1 MAEETRTLELEFSID
16 SGIKKGKFIQRRVS
30 TMKKI
35 LAIAAVAALTAGV
48 SAYAAN
54 PFSDVSTSDWAYQ
67 AVSQLSDQ
75 GIVEGYPDG
84 TFRGQ
89 RNITRYEL
97 AQIIARLMANEDQF
111 NAEQRATIDKLAGEY
126 ADELDNLGVRV
137 SNLEAKVGNIS
148 WSGDARMKWDQSY
161 DSDKLGHADDNFNG
175 RMRINAHAQVNDSTY
190 VDGLLRTDMDFKN
203 NDESNDT
210 YMQRLYVHHDF
221 GSHVGVNVGKY
232 AEFFGQTGMFFDSD
246 LKGAEL
252 TYTANDAFSLTAGY
266 GRFSD
271 WDNKW
276 NSNLKDQKN
285 TEYGYAQ
292 INGAAGRFA
301 YSLDYIKGADQSKVE
316 VYGGGLTIGLTDKF
330 DVFGD
335 YFKNSDAQGDPDAW
349 TAGLGYGHQ
358 DDARVGSFR
367 VSVARVDAEKNAVLG
382 GYTYDVSALDALKD
396 TGVTGVKFWNAAA
409 DVTVAKNVRLH
420 GEYDWNVD
428 AKGVSTDYDDLAT
441 VSLNYVF

>member
-1 MAEETRTLELEFSID
+1 
-16 SGIKKGKFIQRRVS
+16 
-30 TMKKI
+30 MKKI

-148 WSGDARMKWDQSY
+148 WSGDARMKWAQSY
-161 DSDKLGHADDNFNG
+161 SDGNAEDGFDG

-190 VDGLLRTDMDFKN
+190 VEGLLRSDMDFKDN
-203 NDESNDT
+203 SEDSNT

-221 GSHVGVNVGKY
+221 GSHVGVNVGKF

-246 LKGAEL
+246 LKGAEM

-266 GRFSD
+266 GRFSA
-271 WDNKW
+271 WDSKW
-276 NSNLKDQKN
+276 NSDVKDN
-285 TEYGYAQ
+285 AEYGYAQ

-301 YSLDYIKGADQSKVE
+301 YTLDYIKGNDESKVE

-349 TAGLGYGHQ
+349 TAGLGFGHQ

-382 GYTYDVSALDALKD
+382 GGYTYDVSALDALKD
-396 TGVTGVKFWNAAA
+396 NGVKGVKFWNAAA

-420 GEYDWNVD
+420 GEYDWNVKAD
-428 AKGVSTDYDDLAT
+428 GNNTADYDDLAT

>member
-1 MAEETRTLELEFSID
+1 
-16 SGIKKGKFIQRRVS
+16 
-30 TMKKI
+30 MKKI

-148 WSGDARMKWDQSY
+148 WSGDARMKWAQGYGDNGNAEDSY
-161 DSDKLGHADDNFNG
+161 DG

-190 VDGLLRTDMDFKN
+190 VEGLLRSDMDFKGDDDAKDN
-203 NDESNDT
+203 NESDT

-221 GSHVGVNVGKY
+221 GSHVGVNIGKY

-271 WDNKW
+271 WNSDW
-276 NSNLKDQKN
+276 NSNVKDN
-285 TEYGYAQ
+285 AEYGYAQ

-301 YSLDYIKGADQSKVE
+301 YTLDYIKGNDESKVE

-367 VSVARVDAEKNAVLG
+367 VSVARVDAEKNAILG
-382 GYTYDVSALDALKD
+382 GYTYDVSALDALTKGA
-396 TGVTGVKFWNAAA
+396 TSVKFWNAAA

-428 AKGVSTDYDDLAT
+428 TKGETTNDFDDLAT

>member
-1 MAEETRTLELEFSID
+1 
-16 SGIKKGKFIQRRVS
+16 
-30 TMKKI
+30 MKKI

-148 WSGDARMKWDQSY
+148 WSGDARMKWDEGY
-161 DSDKLGHADDNFNG
+161 KADGSTEDNFNG

-190 VDGLLRTDMDFKN
+190 VDGLLRTDMDFKDN
-203 NDESNDT
+203 GESNDT

-232 AEFFGQTGMFFDSD
+232 AEFFGQTGMFYDSD

-276 NSNLKDQKN
+276 NSNLGDQKN

>member
-1 MAEETRTLELEFSID
+1 
-16 SGIKKGKFIQRRVS
+16 
-30 TMKKI
+30 MKKI

-382 GYTYDVSALDALKD
+382 GYIYDVSALDALKD

>member
-1 MAEETRTLELEFSID
+1 
-16 SGIKKGKFIQRRVS
+16 
-30 TMKKI
+30 MKKI

-148 WSGDARMKWDQSY
+148 WSGDARMKWAQGYGDNGNAEDSY
-161 DSDKLGHADDNFNG
+161 DG

-190 VDGLLRTDMDFKN
+190 VDGLLRTDMDFKDY
-203 NDESNDT
+203 NDKGEENSEDT

-221 GSHVGVNVGKY
+221 GSHVGVNIGKY
-232 AEFFGQTGMFFDSD
+232 AEFFGQTGMFYDSD

-271 WDNKW
+271 WNNEW

>member
-1 MAEETRTLELEFSID
+1 MTGART
-16 SGIKKGKFIQRRVS
+16 SGG
-30 TMKKI
+30 
-35 LAIAAVAALTAGV
+35 

-148 WSGDARMKWDQSY
+148 WSGDARMKWNEEY
-161 DSDKLGHADDNFNG
+161 KADGSTKDNFDG

-190 VDGLLRTDMDFKN
+190 VEGLLRSDMNFK
-203 NDESNDT
+203 DDDKEST
-210 YMQRLYVHHDF
+210 TKMQRLYVHHDF

-246 LKGAEL
+246 LQGAEA

-266 GRFSD
+266 GRFAD
-271 WDNKW
+271 WDDGTYN
-276 NSNLKDQKN
+276 DVVPDDA
-285 TEYGYAQ
+285 EFGYAQ

-301 YSLDYIKGADQSKVE
+301 YSLDYIKGNGDAKVNTW
-316 VYGGGLTIGLTDKF
+316 GAGLTIGLTDKL

-335 YFKNSDAQGDPDAW
+335 YFKNTDADGDPDVW
-349 TAGLGYGHQ
+349 TAGLGFGHQ

-367 VSVARVDAEKNAVLG
+367 VSVARVDAEKNAFLG
-382 GYTYDVSALDALKD
+382 GYTYDVSALDALTKGA
-396 TGVTGVKFWNAAA
+396 TSVKFWNAAA

-420 GEYDWNVD
+420 GEYDFDVNAD
-428 AKGVSTDYDDLAT
+428 GTTKDYDDLAT

>member
-1 MAEETRTLELEFSID
+1 
-16 SGIKKGKFIQRRVS
+16 
-30 TMKKI
+30 MKKI

-148 WSGDARMKWDQSY
+148 WSGDARMKWAQSY
-161 DSDKLGHADDNFNG
+161 SDGNAEDGFDG
-175 RMRINAHAQVNDSTY
+175 RMRINAHAQVNDNTY
-190 VDGLLRTDMDFKN
+190 VEGLLRSDMDFKDNSEDN
-203 NDESNDT
+203 NT

-221 GSHVGVNVGKY
+221 GSHVGVNVGKF

-246 LKGAEL
+246 LKGAEM

-271 WDNKW
+271 WDNNW
-276 NSNLKDQKN
+276 NSNLKVQKN

-301 YSLDYIKGADQSKVE
+301 YTLDYIKGADQSKVE

-349 TAGLGYGHQ
+349 TAGLGFGHQ

-396 TGVTGVKFWNAAA
+396 ANVNRVKFWNAAA

-420 GEYDWNVD
+420 GEYDWNVKAD
-428 AKGVSTDYDDLAT
+428 GTTTDYDDLAT

>member
-1 MAEETRTLELEFSID
+1 
-16 SGIKKGKFIQRRVS
+16 
-30 TMKKI
+30 MKKI

-148 WSGDARMKWDQSY
+148 WSGDARMRWDEGYKFEGAITNGSTE
-161 DSDKLGHADDNFNG
+161 DSFDG
-175 RMRINAHAQVNDSTY
+175 RMRIRAHAQVNDSTY
-190 VDGLLRTDMDFKN
+190 VEGLLRSDMNFKGDDDEVGSN
-203 NDESNDT
+203 NESHT
-210 YMQRLYVHHDF
+210 YMQQLYVHHDF
-221 GSHVGVNVGKY
+221 GDKVGVNVGKF
-232 AEFFGQTGMFFDSD
+232 AETFGQTGMFFDSD
-246 LKGAEL
+246 LKGAEM

-266 GRFSD
+266 GRFAD
-271 WDNKW
+271 WDHKW
-276 NSNLKDQKN
+276 NSNVKDDA
-285 TEYGYAQ
+285 EYGYAQ

-301 YSLDYIKGADQSKVE
+301 YTLDYIKGADQSKVE
-316 VYGGGLTIGLTDKF
+316 VYGGGLTIGLTDKL

-335 YFKNSDAQGDPDAW
+335 YFKNSDANGDPDAW
-349 TAGLGYGHQ
+349 TAGLGFGHQ

-382 GYTYDVSALDALKD
+382 GYTYDVSALDALKGA
-396 TGVTGVKFWNAAA
+396 GVTGVKFWNAAA

-420 GEYDWNVD
+420 GEYDWNVKTD
-428 AKGVSTDYDDLAT
+428 GTSTVDYDDLAT

>member
-1 MAEETRTLELEFSID
+1 
-16 SGIKKGKFIQRRVS
+16 
-30 TMKKI
+30 MKKI

-148 WSGDARMKWDQSY
+148 WSGDARMKWAQGYDKKGNAEDSY
-161 DSDKLGHADDNFNG
+161 DG

-190 VDGLLRTDMDFKN
+190 VDGLLRTDMNFKDYTKD
-203 NDESNDT
+203 DEGKDKETSEDT

-221 GSHVGVNVGKY
+221 GSHVGVNIGKY

-246 LKGAEL
+246 LKGAEM
-252 TYTANDAFSLTAGY
+252 TYTANDAFNLTAGY
-266 GRFSD
+266 GRFAD
-271 WDNKW
+271 WDNGDYNDVVGH
-276 NSNLKDQKN
+276 NS
-285 TEYGYAQ
+285 EFGYAQ

-301 YSLDYIKGADQSKVE
+301 YSLDYIKGNGNAKVNTW
-316 VYGGGLTIGLTDKF
+316 GAGLTIGLTDKL

-335 YFKNSDAQGDPDAW
+335 YFKNTDADGNPDAW

-367 VSVARVDAEKNAVLG
+367 VSVARVDAERNAFLG

-396 TGVTGVKFWNAAA
+396 GKDVAGVKFWNAAA

-420 GEYDWNVD
+420 GEYDWNVKTD
-428 AKGVSTDYDDLAT
+428 GKTTTDYDDLAT

>member
-1 MAEETRTLELEFSID
+1 
-16 SGIKKGKFIQRRVS
+16 
-30 TMKKI
+30 MKKI

-148 WSGDARMKWDQSY
+148 WSGDARMKWAQSY
-161 DSDKLGHADDNFNG
+161 DDNGNAEDGFDG

-190 VDGLLRTDMDFKN
+190 VEGLLRSDMDFKN
-203 NDESNDT
+203 DDKEST
-210 YMQRLYVHHDF
+210 TKMQRLYVHHDF
-221 GSHVGVNVGKY
+221 GSHVGVNIGKY

-246 LKGAEL
+246 LQGAEA

-266 GRFSD
+266 GRFDD
-271 WDNKW
+271 WDNGDY
-276 NSNLKDQKN
+276 NDVVPNN
-285 TEYGYAQ
+285 AEFGYAQ

-301 YSLDYIKGADQSKVE
+301 YSLDYIKGNGDAKVNTW
-316 VYGGGLTIGLTDKF
+316 GAGLTIGLTDKL

-335 YFKNSDAQGDPDAW
+335 YFKNTDADGDPDVW
-349 TAGLGYGHQ
+349 TAGLGFGHQ

-367 VSVARVDAEKNAVLG
+367 VSVARVDAEKNAFLG
-382 GYTYDVSALDALKD
+382 GYTYDVSALDALTKGA
-396 TGVTGVKFWNAAA
+396 TSVKFWNAAA

-420 GEYDWNVD
+420 GEYDFDVNAD
-428 AKGVSTDYDDLAT
+428 GTTKDYDDLAT

>member
-1 MAEETRTLELEFSID
+1 
-16 SGIKKGKFIQRRVS
+16 
-30 TMKKI
+30 MKKI

-148 WSGDARMKWDQSY
+148 WSGDARMKWAQGY
-161 DSDKLGHADDNFNG
+161 GDNGKAEDGFDG

-190 VDGLLRTDMDFKN
+190 VDGLLRSDMDFKDN
-203 NDESNDT
+203 TDNSDT

-232 AEFFGQTGMFFDSD
+232 AESFGQTGMFFDSEI
-246 LKGAEL
+246 KGAEA

-266 GRFSD
+266 GRVPD
-271 WDNKW
+271 WTGDW
-276 NSNLKDQKN
+276 NSNVKDN
-285 TEYGYAQ
+285 AEYGYAQ

-301 YSLDYIKGADQSKVE
+301 YSLDYIKGNDESKVE

-335 YFKNSDAQGDPDAW
+335 YFKNSDADGDPDAW

-382 GYTYDVSALDALKD
+382 GYTYDVSALDALTK
-396 TGVTGVKFWNAAA
+396 GASSVKFWNAAA

-428 AKGVSTDYDDLAT
+428 TKGTTTDFDDLAT

>member
-1 MAEETRTLELEFSID
+1 
-16 SGIKKGKFIQRRVS
+16 
-30 TMKKI
+30 MKKI

-161 DSDKLGHADDNFNG
+161 SSKKLGHADDNFNG
-175 RMRINAHAQVNDSTY
+175 RMRINAHAQVNDNTY
-190 VDGLLRTDMDFKN
+190 VEGLLRSDMDFKGDDDEVGSN
-203 NDESNDT
+203 NESHT

-221 GSHVGVNVGKY
+221 GSHVGVNVGKF

-246 LKGAEL
+246 LKGAEM

-271 WDNKW
+271 WNNKW
-276 NSNLKDQKN
+276 NSDVKDN
-285 TEYGYAQ
+285 AEYGYAQ

-301 YSLDYIKGADQSKVE
+301 YTLDYIKGNDESKVE
-316 VYGGGLTIGLTDKF
+316 VYGGGLTIGLTDKL

-335 YFKNSDAQGDPDAW
+335 YFQNTDAKGNPDAW
-349 TAGLGYGHQ
+349 TAGLGFGHQ

-396 TGVTGVKFWNAAA
+396 NGVKGVKFWNAAA

-420 GEYDWNVD
+420 GEYDWNVKAD
-428 AKGVSTDYDDLAT
+428 GNNTADYDDLAT

>member
-1 MAEETRTLELEFSID
+1 MFRRTLA
-16 SGIKKGKFIQRRVS
+16 V
-30 TMKKI
+30 
-35 LAIAAVAALTAGV
+35 AAVAALAAGV

-137 SNLEAKVGNIS
+137 SNLESKVGNIS
-148 WSGDARMKWDQSY
+148 WSGDARMRWIQTY
-161 DSDKLGHADDNFNG
+161 DSNDKGNAKNDFDG

-203 NDESNDT
+203 DDESDDV

-221 GSHVGVNVGKY
+221 GDHFGVTIGKY
-232 AEFFGQTGMFFDSD
+232 GEFFGQTGMFFDKEV
-246 LKGAEL
+246 KGAEM
-252 TYTANDAFSLTAGY
+252 TYTASDAFRLTAGY
-266 GRFSD
+266 GRFSS
-271 WDNKW
+271 WTNAW
-276 NSNLKDQKN
+276 NSNATKN
-285 TEYGYAQ
+285 AEYGYAQ
-292 INGAAGRFA
+292 ANGKTGRFA
-301 YSLDYIKGADQSKVE
+301 YSVDYIKGNDQSKVNTW
-316 VYGGGLTIGLTDKF
+316 GAGLTIGLNDKF

-335 YFKNSDAQGDPDAW
+335 YFKNTDADGNPDAW

-358 DDARVGSFR
+358 NDARVGSFR
-367 VSVARVDAEKNAVLG
+367 VSVARVDAEKNAILG
-382 GYTYDVSALDALKD
+382 GYTYQTSALDALKD
-396 TGVTGVKFWNAAA
+396 SGVNRVKFWNASA

-420 GEYDWNVD
+420 GEYDFDVNAD
-428 AKGVSTDYDDLAT
+428 GTSTDYDDLAT
-441 VSLNYVF
+441 VSLNYMF

>member
-1 MAEETRTLELEFSID
+1 
-16 SGIKKGKFIQRRVS
+16 
-30 TMKKI
+30 MKKI

-148 WSGDARMKWDQSY
+148 WSGDARMKWDEGY
-161 DSDKLGHADDNFNG
+161 KADGSTEDNFNG
-175 RMRINAHAQVNDSTY
+175 RMRINAHAQVNDNTY
-190 VDGLLRTDMDFKN
+190 VEGLLRTDMDFKN
-203 NDESNDT
+203 NGDDNNT

-221 GSHVGVNVGKY
+221 GDKVGVNVGKY

-246 LKGAEL
+246 VKGAEM

-266 GRFSD
+266 GRFAD
-271 WDNKW
+271 WDNT
-276 NSNLKDQKN
+276 N

-301 YSLDYIKGADQSKVE
+301 YTLDYIKGADQSNVE
-316 VYGGGLTIGLTDKF
+316 VYGGGLTIGLTDKL

-335 YFKNSDAQGDPDAW
+335 YFKNTDAQGDPDAW
-349 TAGLGYGHQ
+349 TAGLGFGHQ

-382 GYTYDVSALDALKD
+382 GYTYDVSALDALSNASR
-396 TGVTGVKFWNAAA
+396 VKFWNAAA

-420 GEYDWNVD
+420 GEYDWNVKAD
-428 AKGVSTDYDDLAT
+428 GTTVDYDDLAT

>member
-1 MAEETRTLELEFSID
+1 
-16 SGIKKGKFIQRRVS
+16 
-30 TMKKI
+30 MKKI

-148 WSGDARMKWDQSY
+148 WSGDARMKWAQSY
-161 DSDKLGHADDNFNG
+161 DDKGNGNAEDSYDG

-190 VDGLLRTDMDFKN
+190 VDGLLRTDMNFKDYTKDDN
-203 NDESNDT
+203 GNDKKTSEDT

-221 GSHVGVNVGKY
+221 GSHVGVNIGKY

-271 WDNKW
+271 WNSDW

-301 YSLDYIKGADQSKVE
+301 YSLDYIKGNGNAQVNTW
-316 VYGGGLTIGLTDKF
+316 GAGLTIGLTDKF

-335 YFKNSDAQGDPDAW
+335 YFKNTDADGDPDVW

-367 VSVARVDAEKNAVLG
+367 VSVARVDAEKNAFLG
-382 GYTYDVSALDALKD
+382 GYTYDVSALDALQNE
-396 TGVTGVKFWNAAA
+396 GVTGVKFWNAAA

-420 GEYDWNVD
+420 GEYDWNVKTD
-428 AKGVSTDYDDLAT
+428 GTNTADYDDLAT

>member
-1 MAEETRTLELEFSID
+1 MFRRTLA
-16 SGIKKGKFIQRRVS
+16 V
-30 TMKKI
+30 
-35 LAIAAVAALTAGV
+35 AAVAALAAGV

-126 ADELDNLGVRV
+126 ADELDNLGARV
-137 SNLEAKVGNIS
+137 SNLESKVGNIS
-148 WSGDARMKWDQSY
+148 WSGDARMRWIQTY
-161 DSDKLGHADDNFNG
+161 DSNDKGNAKNDFDG

-203 NDESNDT
+203 DDESDDV
-210 YMQRLYVHHDF
+210 YMQRLYVHHDLGNHF
-221 GSHVGVNVGKY
+221 GVTIGKY
-232 AEFFGQTGMFFDSD
+232 GEFFGQTGMFFDKEV
-246 LKGAEL
+246 KGAEM
-252 TYTANDAFSLTAGY
+252 TYTASDAFRLTAGY
-266 GRFSD
+266 GRFSS
-271 WDNKW
+271 WTNAW
-276 NSNLKDQKN
+276 NPNTTKN
-285 TEYGYAQ
+285 AEYGYAQ
-292 INGAAGRFA
+292 ANGKTGRFA
-301 YSLDYIKGADQSKVE
+301 YSVDYIKGNDQSKVNTW
-316 VYGGGLTIGLTDKF
+316 GAGLTIGLNDKF

-335 YFKNSDAQGDPDAW
+335 YFKNTDADGNPDAW

-358 DDARVGSFR
+358 NDARVGSFR
-367 VSVARVDAEKNAVLG
+367 VSVARVDAEKNAILG
-382 GYTYDVSALDALKD
+382 GYTYQTSALDALKD
-396 TGVTGVKFWNAAA
+396 SGVNRVKFWNASA

-420 GEYDWNVD
+420 GEYDFDVNAD
-428 AKGVSTDYDDLAT
+428 GTSTDYDDLAT

>member
-1 MAEETRTLELEFSID
+1 
-16 SGIKKGKFIQRRVS
+16 
-30 TMKKI
+30 MKKI

-148 WSGDARMKWDQSY
+148 WSGDARMKWDEGY
-161 DSDKLGHADDNFNG
+161 KADGSTEDNFNG

-232 AEFFGQTGMFFDSD
+232 AEFFGQTGMFYDSD

-276 NSNLKDQKN
+276 NSNLGNQKN

-382 GYTYDVSALDALKD
+382 GYTYDVSALDALTK
-396 TGVTGVKFWNAAA
+396 GASSVKFWNAAA

-428 AKGVSTDYDDLAT
+428 TKGTTTDFDDLAT

>member
-1 MAEETRTLELEFSID
+1 MFRRTL
-16 SGIKKGKFIQRRVS
+16 V
-30 TMKKI
+30 
-35 LAIAAVAALTAGV
+35 AAAVAALAAGV

-148 WSGDARMKWDQSY
+148 WSGDARMKWAQSY
-161 DSDKLGHADDNFNG
+161 DDKGNGNAEDSYDG

-190 VDGLLRTDMDFKN
+190 VDGLLRTDMDFKDD
-203 NDESNDT
+203 DESNDT

-221 GSHVGVNVGKY
+221 GSHVGVNIGKY
-232 AEFFGQTGMFFDSD
+232 AEFFGQTGMFFDSEV
-246 LKGAEL
+246 KGAEA

-266 GRFSD
+266 GRFAD
-271 WDNKW
+271 WDGAVNDKGKYEHAYNDVVGN
-276 NSNLKDQKN
+276 NS
-285 TEYGYAQ
+285 EFGYAQ

-301 YSLDYIKGADQSKVE
+301 YSLDYIKGNGNAQVNTW
-316 VYGGGLTIGLTDKF
+316 GAGLTIGLTDKF

-335 YFKNSDAQGDPDAW
+335 YFKNTDAQGDPDAW

-367 VSVARVDAEKNAVLG
+367 VSVARVDAEKNAILG

>member
-1 MAEETRTLELEFSID
+1 
-16 SGIKKGKFIQRRVS
+16 
-30 TMKKI
+30 MKKI

-148 WSGDARMKWDQSY
+148 WSGNARMRWNQGY
-161 DSDKLGHADDNFNG
+161 DKGNAVDKFNG

-190 VDGLLRTDMDFKN
+190 VEGLLRSDMDFKN
-203 NDESNDT
+203 DDKEST
-210 YMQRLYVHHDF
+210 TKMQRLYVHHDF

-232 AEFFGQTGMFFDSD
+232 AETFGQTGMFFDSEV
-246 LKGAEL
+246 KGAEM

-266 GRFSD
+266 GRFAD
-271 WDNKW
+271 WD
-276 NSNLKDQKN
+276 L
-285 TEYGYAQ
+285 
-292 INGAAGRFA
+292 
-301 YSLDYIKGADQSKVE
+301 SLIH
-316 VYGGGLTIGLTDKF
+316 I
-330 DVFGD
+330 
-335 YFKNSDAQGDPDAW
+335 
-349 TAGLGYGHQ
+349 
-358 DDARVGSFR
+358 
-367 VSVARVDAEKNAVLG
+367 
-382 GYTYDVSALDALKD
+382 
-396 TGVTGVKFWNAAA
+396 
-409 DVTVAKNVRLH
+409 
-420 GEYDWNVD
+420 
-428 AKGVSTDYDDLAT
+428 
-441 VSLNYVF
+441 